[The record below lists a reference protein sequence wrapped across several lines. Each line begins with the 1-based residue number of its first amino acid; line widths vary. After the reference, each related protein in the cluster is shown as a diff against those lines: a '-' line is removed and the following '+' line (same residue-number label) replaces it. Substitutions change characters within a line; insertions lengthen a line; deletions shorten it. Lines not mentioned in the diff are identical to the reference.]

1 MAKRRMT
8 AAIYARVSTEDQQ
21 CEMQL
26 TELRSYVER
35 MGWEAL
41 EYVEKASGKAGAP
54 RPELE
59 RLLADARLK
68 RFGAVVVWKLDRF
81 GRSLQ
86 EFVERVMLLDQ
97 LGIRFIAPSQG
108 IDTDRRSPAGK
119 LLMHILAAI
128 AEFERELIR
137 ERVRAGIAEA
147 QRRGKHCGRPLKV
160 FRRDEALRMR
170 RRGMSWRAIA
180 RALGVPQSTVRL
192 AVRRALEGCAESPPQ
207 EGGGGKRKQR
217 T

>member
-1 MAKRRMT
+1 MR
-8 AAIYARVSTEDQQ
+8 AAIYARVSTYDQH

-26 TELRSYVER
+26 TELRGYVER
-35 MGWEAL
+35 MGWEAA
-41 EYVEKASGKAGAP
+41 EYVEKASGKAGAA

-68 RFGAVVVWKLDRF
+68 KVDCVLVWKLDRF

-97 LGIRFIAPSQG
+97 LGIRFVAPSQG

-137 ERVRAGIAEA
+137 ERVSAGIAEA
-147 QRRGKHCGRPLKV
+147 KRRGKHCGRPLRV
-160 FRRDEALRMR
+160 FARERALELRRK
-170 RRGMSWRAIA
+170 GMSWRAIE
-180 RALGVPQSTVRL
+180 RALGVPQATIRL
-192 AVRRALEGCAESPPQ
+192 AVQRAAQRCAESPPK
-207 EGGGGKRKQR
+207 GGGNGRRKQR

>member
-1 MAKRRMT
+1 MV
-8 AAIYARVSTEDQQ
+8 AAIYARVSTEDQH

-26 TELRSYVER
+26 TELRAYCER
-35 MGWEAL
+35 MGWEAV

-59 RLLADARLK
+59 RLLTDAQLK

-86 EFVERVMLLDQ
+86 EFVERVMVLDR

-108 IDTDRRSPAGK
+108 IDTDRRAPAGK

-147 QRRGKHCGRPLKV
+147 KRRGKHCGRPLRV
-160 FRRDEALRMR
+160 FRRDEAVRMR
-170 RRGMSWRAIA
+170 QQGMSWRAIE
-180 RALGVPQSTVRL
+180 RALGVPQATIRL
-192 AVRRALEGCAESPPQ
+192 AVRRALAERQQTGEG
-207 EGGGGKRKQR
+207 RRRR

>member
-26 TELRSYVER
+26 TELRAYVER

-97 LGIRFIAPSQG
+97 LGIRFVAPSQG

-147 QRRGKHCGRPLKV
+147 KRRGKHCGRPLKI
-160 FRRDEALRMR
+160 FRRDEAVRMR
-170 RRGMSWRAIA
+170 ERGMSWRAIA
-180 RALGVPQSTVRL
+180 RALGVPQATVRL
-192 AVRRALEGCAESPPQ
+192 AVRRALEGCAESVSGSR
-207 EGGGGKRKQR
+207 GGGRRKEK